1 MRCVLI
7 SPPGSDLIALQATL
21 ASRGIYPVTSAELG
35 TGAALAVADLRSLDF
50 AVAVLPPNR
59 DESAKGMSA
68 IFVEIGVLIGR
79 RLPTLVIV
87 APPGPP
93 PPALTTLNYVY
104 TDLDNLD
111 ALNFHIDL
119 FLKSIPEPNTV
130 APQVHPKTPVID
142 LEQVRTYFS
151 NLKSHPAPDH
161 AMRFELGVADLLRE
175 CGAIVEE
182 RSDPFN
188 PVDIAAY
195 LPGFEKSLGT
205 FVVQAKAG
213 SLSAEEYWSIGG
225 KLGQYVITSRS
236 GLGVIVAEEV
246 TLAARDVGSMP
257 LTVLLDINELLIRL
271 QDSTLDRVLLDAR
284 NSAVHGM

>member
-7 SPPGSDLIALQATL
+7 SPPGADLVALHATL
-21 ASRGIYPVTSAELG
+21 ALRGISALTSAELG
-35 TGAALAVADLRSLDF
+35 AGAALAVADLRSLDF

-104 TDLDNLD
+104 TDLDNRD
-111 ALNFHIDL
+111 ALSFHIDL
-119 FLKSIPEPNTV
+119 FLKSIPEPNTAV
-130 APQVHPKTPVID
+130 PQVRSNTPEID
-142 LEQVRTYFS
+142 LEYFRTYFK
-151 NLKSHPAPDH
+151 NLKSHPVPDQ
-161 AMRFELGVADLLRE
+161 AMRFELGVADLLRA

-182 RSDPFN
+182 RSDPFD

-213 SLSAEEYWSIGG
+213 PLSAEEYWAIGG
-225 KLGQYVITSRS
+225 KLGEYVITSRS
-236 GLGVIVAEEV
+236 GLGVLVAQDV
-246 TLAARDVGSMP
+246 TQAARDVGSMP
-257 LTVLLDINELLIRL
+257 LIVLLDINELLIRL

-284 NSAVHGM
+284 NNAVHGM